1 MDETRRALVVATSEY
16 EHAGLRQLVAPAQDA
31 EALERVLA
39 DPEVGGFHVTT
50 LLNRPALEISLAIE
64 KFFLNR
70 KREDLLLL
78 YYSGHGLRDDDG
90 QLYLTA
96 VNTQLIDRVR
106 PLRAT
111 AVGASFVRDVMRD
124 SSSRRQVLVLDCC
137 YSGAFANALRE
148 KGGAA
153 LTIRDEFKQGRGLVL
168 LTASA
173 AIETS
178 LEGGAGSPSV
188 FTRHLIRGVET
199 GEADLDGDGRIALD
213 ELYEYV
219 HDRVTDETP
228 QMRPMK
234 WAFDMDGEI
243 VIAQVRKATMKAA
256 KLSPD
261 LQLAIENT
269 AFRGVRED
277 AVRELGRLLRGKH
290 EGQKLAAREALLRL
304 KDNDDS
310 LLVRNAAKRCLAAY
324 DEEQRQERESAEAVE
339 RERQAEQE
347 RLARERAEQE
357 LRDEVERAA
366 QQKAEQERQERERAE
381 AAERE
386 RRVEQERLARER
398 AEQELRD
405 EVERAA
411 RQKAE
416 QEWQERERAAAVE
429 RERQAEQERLARER
443 AEQEL
448 RAEVER
454 AARQK
459 EERERQERESAEA
472 AERER
477 QAEQERLAREQAEAE
492 RRTFEAAVA
501 HRAAQ
506 QREEQE
512 RLAREKA
519 ERERLRIEAE
529 RAAQQRPADQ
539 GPLPNPPYAI
549 GTPAPAPSEPW
560 SSGWGADTAVGAA
573 PAKVAV
579 PPSAI
584 SMPGASDLIE
594 EALKHLVP
602 GRMLFNPPEE
612 MLVGAPER
620 VEARISKGLTEDL
633 SAGLKGRGRAQT
645 EEILVGTFMKVQLK
659 GSNFDIK
666 PQAHEEQVVAE
677 NDFTQ
682 WAWNVTPLK
691 AGSQLLSLL
700 VTVRIKLPDDGE
712 EAKDYPVFDKQ
723 IRVRV
728 NLQHTIEG
736 LIRRYWQ
743 WLASA
748 VIIPALVWGY
758 GSVTTYRHTQAAMRE
773 GDSYMTTHAYEKAL
787 RAYQTGLNRDPE
799 NSVLQEKT
807 KRARNALTAWKNRI
821 DALVNE
827 GDSDY
832 AKGAY
837 RESTRK
843 YQEALA
849 LDPENPALPE
859 KIQRAQDAFAARA
872 GSDIAG
878 ALKKQVNDLIK
889 QGDSYCATGAYDEA
903 INEYKKGLNLDPENS
918 VLKNKLQQA
927 QLKKQVNDLREEGD
941 SHYAKGGYDVA
952 IGEYQKGLTLDPNNS
967 VLEGRIQR
975 TLKKQIDTLMKLG
988 DSDREHSHYDEA
1000 IAKYRKALS
1009 LDPNNQVLAK
1019 RITQATNA
1027 EEWEKEHGTLKP
1039 GSLAAHPK
1047 N

>member
-1 MDETRRALVVATSEY
+1 MRRLPSGKGRQSRSGWRGRTLKQNAAEPRRAT
-16 EHAGLRQLVAPAQDA
+16 R
-31 EALERVLA
+31 LE
-39 DPEVGGFHVTT
+39 
-50 LLNRPALEISLAIE
+50 
-64 KFFLNR
+64 
-70 KREDLLLL
+70 
-78 YYSGHGLRDDDG
+78 
-90 QLYLTA
+90 
-96 VNTQLIDRVR
+96 
-106 PLRAT
+106 
-111 AVGASFVRDVMRD
+111 
-124 SSSRRQVLVLDCC
+124 
-137 YSGAFANALRE
+137 
-148 KGGAA
+148 
-153 LTIRDEFKQGRGLVL
+153 
-168 LTASA
+168 
-173 AIETS
+173 
-178 LEGGAGSPSV
+178 
-188 FTRHLIRGVET
+188 
-199 GEADLDGDGRIALD
+199 
-213 ELYEYV
+213 
-219 HDRVTDETP
+219 
-228 QMRPMK
+228 
-234 WAFDMDGEI
+234 
-243 VIAQVRKATMKAA
+243 
-256 KLSPD
+256 
-261 LQLAIENT
+261 
-269 AFRGVRED
+269 
-277 AVRELGRLLRGKH
+277 
-290 EGQKLAAREALLRL
+290 
-304 KDNDDS
+304 
-310 LLVRNAAKRCLAAY
+310 
-324 DEEQRQERESAEAVE
+324 
-339 RERQAEQE
+339 AEQ
-347 RLARERAEQE
+347 
-357 LRDEVERAA
+357 
-366 QQKAEQERQERERAE
+366 
-381 AAERE
+381 
-386 RRVEQERLARER
+386 
-398 AEQELRD
+398 
-405 EVERAA
+405 
-411 RQKAE
+411 
-416 QEWQERERAAAVE
+416 
-429 RERQAEQERLARER
+429 
-443 AEQEL
+443 
-448 RAEVER
+448 
-454 AARQK
+454 
-459 EERERQERESAEA
+459 ERQERESAEA

-506 QREEQE
+506 QRAEQE
-512 RLAREKA
+512 LLAREKG
-519 ERERLRIEAE
+519 ERERLRVEAE
-529 RAAQQRPADQ
+529 RAAQPGPADQ
-539 GPLPNPPYAI
+539 EPLSNPPYAI
-549 GTPAPAPSEPW
+549 GTSAPAPSESW
-560 SSGWGADTAVGAA
+560 SSGWGAGTAVGAA
-573 PAKVAV
+573 PAKIAV
-579 PPSAI
+579 PPPAVL
-584 SMPGASDLIE
+584 MPGASELIE
-594 EALKHLVP
+594 EALKQLVP

-612 MLVGAPER
+612 MQVGVTER
-620 VEARISKGLTEDL
+620 VEARIGKGSTVEL
-633 SAGLKGRGRAQT
+633 SAELKGRGLAQT
-645 EEILVGTFMKVQLK
+645 ERIQVGTFMKVRLS
-659 GSNFDIK
+659 GGNFDVK
-666 PQAHEEQVVAE
+666 PLSHEEQIVAE
-677 NDFTQ
+677 SDFTQ

-691 AGSQLLSLL
+691 AGSQVLSML

-758 GSVTTYRHTQAAMRE
+758 GSVTSYRHTQAAMRE
-773 GDSYMTTHAYEKAL
+773 GDSYMATHAYEKAL
-787 RAYQTGLNRDPE
+787 RAYQIGLNRDPE

-807 KRARNALTAWKNRI
+807 KRARNALTALKNRI

-843 YQEALA
+843 YQEVLA

-903 INEYKKGLNLDPENS
+903 INEYKKGLNLDAENS

-927 QLKKQVNDLREEGD
+927 QLKKQVDDLIEEGD

-975 TLKKQIDTLMKLG
+975 TRKKQIDTLMKLG

>member
-443 AEQEL
+443 AE
-448 RAEVER
+448 
-454 AARQK
+454 ARTK
-459 EERERQERESAEA
+459 RSRGGARGA
-472 AERER
+472 AE
-477 QAEQERLAREQAEAE
+477 
-492 RRTFEAAVA
+492 
-501 HRAAQ
+501 
-506 QREEQE
+506 
-512 RLAREKA
+512 
-519 ERERLRIEAE
+519 
-529 RAAQQRPADQ
+529 
-539 GPLPNPPYAI
+539 G
-549 GTPAPAPSEPW
+549 GT
-560 SSGWGADTAVGAA
+560 
-573 PAKVAV
+573 
-579 PPSAI
+579 
-584 SMPGASDLIE
+584 
-594 EALKHLVP
+594 
-602 GRMLFNPPEE
+602 
-612 MLVGAPER
+612 
-620 VEARISKGLTEDL
+620 
-633 SAGLKGRGRAQT
+633 
-645 EEILVGTFMKVQLK
+645 GT
-659 GSNFDIK
+659 
-666 PQAHEEQVVAE
+666 
-677 NDFTQ
+677 
-682 WAWNVTPLK
+682 
-691 AGSQLLSLL
+691 
-700 VTVRIKLPDDGE
+700 
-712 EAKDYPVFDKQ
+712 
-723 IRVRV
+723 
-728 NLQHTIEG
+728 
-736 LIRRYWQ
+736 
-743 WLASA
+743 
-748 VIIPALVWGY
+748 
-758 GSVTTYRHTQAAMRE
+758 
-773 GDSYMTTHAYEKAL
+773 
-787 RAYQTGLNRDPE
+787 
-799 NSVLQEKT
+799 
-807 KRARNALTAWKNRI
+807 
-821 DALVNE
+821 
-827 GDSDY
+827 
-832 AKGAY
+832 
-837 RESTRK
+837 
-843 YQEALA
+843 
-849 LDPENPALPE
+849 
-859 KIQRAQDAFAARA
+859 ARA
-872 GSDIAG
+872 GE
-878 ALKKQVNDLIK
+878 
-889 QGDSYCATGAYDEA
+889 C
-903 INEYKKGLNLDPENS
+903 
-918 VLKNKLQQA
+918 
-927 QLKKQVNDLREEGD
+927 
-941 SHYAKGGYDVA
+941 GGC
-952 IGEYQKGLTLDPNNS
+952 
-967 VLEGRIQR
+967 
-975 TLKKQIDTLMKLG
+975 
-988 DSDREHSHYDEA
+988 
-1000 IAKYRKALS
+1000 
-1009 LDPNNQVLAK
+1009 
-1019 RITQATNA
+1019 
-1027 EEWEKEHGTLKP
+1027 
-1039 GSLAAHPK
+1039 
-1047 N
+1047 